1 MKTKTSTLALES
13 LLARAV
19 LAAAGCTHYWERPG
33 GAIAAFER
41 ESAICIDDA
50 KKSPYGADGMEQ
62 IYRACMRARGWRRV
76 EVSVATDNQ
85 FRGPEDLD
93 EFANPPAPLGGRR
106 YQTR

>member
-13 LLARAV
+13 PFAFAV

-33 GAIAAFER
+33 GAIADFER

-50 KKSPYGADGMEQ
+50 KKSPYGADSMEQ
-62 IYRACMRARGWRRV
+62 IYRACMRARGWSRV
-76 EVSVATDNQ
+76 EVSVANDNQ

-93 EFANPPAPLGGRR
+93 EFANPAAPLGGRR
-106 YQTR
+106 YQSR